1 MFPEQERFRAMR
13 RRLPDFERS
22 RRKKLPLPIKK
33 KLTLVQAGL
42 SLVREAIISQFRGET
57 KDFYAGEH
65 KKLLFRQVSAQNVS
79 YFTGPAQNL
88 RRGTI

>member
-42 SLVREAIISQFRGET
+42 SLVREAIIS
-57 KDFYAGEH
+57 
-65 KKLLFRQVSAQNVS
+65 
-79 YFTGPAQNL
+79 
-88 RRGTI
+88 